1 MSSRQ
6 SRAGRGAEPAE
17 QPPGLVEETKM
28 KKLLAAIA
36 GAAALVIPV
45 TANAAGNLASAP
57 TDLQITI
64 DSRAPSFSQTEF
76 DIETGKYY
84 RLTITHDGLEEM
96 QWMSPELFRNSW
108 VNQIVVNDLEIKPL
122 AVYSVEFDDAGDIV
136 IFFVPVRTGDFDFY
150 VVGMEER
157 GLKGT
162 FHVR

>member
-1 MSSRQ
+1 MN
-6 SRAGRGAEPAE
+6 
-17 QPPGLVEETKM
+17 
-28 KKLLAAIA
+28 KLLAGIVGAVAMLMPQVA
-36 GAAALVIPV
+36 G
-45 TANAAGNLASAP
+45 AAGNLASAP

-64 DSRAPSFSQTEF
+64 DSRAPAFSQTDF
-76 DIETGKYY
+76 DLETGKYY

-96 QWMSPELFRNSW
+96 QWMAPELWRNSW
-108 VNQIVVNDLEIKPL
+108 INQIVIEDLEIKPL

>member
-1 MSSRQ
+1 MR
-6 SRAGRGAEPAE
+6 
-17 QPPGLVEETKM
+17 
-28 KKLLAAIA
+28 KLWIAYIA
-36 GAAALVIPV
+36 GALAFAAPV
-45 TANAAGNLASAP
+45 AASAAGNLASAP

-76 DIETGKYY
+76 EIETGKYY

-108 VNQIVVNDLEIKPL
+108 VNQIVVEDLEIKPM

-150 VVGMEER
+150 VVGMEDR

>member
-1 MSSRQ
+1 
-6 SRAGRGAEPAE
+6 
-17 QPPGLVEETKM
+17 M
-28 KKLLAAIA
+28 KKLWIAYIA
-36 GAAALVIPV
+36 GALAFAAPV
-45 TANAAGNLASAP
+45 VANAAGNLASAP

-96 QWMSPELFRNSW
+96 QWQAPELFRNSW
-108 VNQIVVNDLEIKPL
+108 VNQIVVEDLEIKPL

-150 VVGMEER
+150 VVGMEDR